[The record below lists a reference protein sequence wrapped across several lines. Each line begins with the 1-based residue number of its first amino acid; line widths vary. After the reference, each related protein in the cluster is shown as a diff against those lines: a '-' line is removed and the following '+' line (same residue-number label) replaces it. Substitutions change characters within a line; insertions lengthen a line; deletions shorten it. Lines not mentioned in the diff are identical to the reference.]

1 MANKYDNGKIYK
13 IVDFTNGNIYLGSTV
28 QTLTVRL
35 GQHKCDKRC
44 SSCDIIKNGDYDI
57 ILIENYPCQSK
68 EELEARERYYI
79 ENTTCVNVT
88 IPGRTQKERYKDQR
102 EYRLEKQKQYTE
114 NNKEKIKEYKKKHYQ
129 KNKDKNLLYQNNLR
143 IYQTGL
149 GGDLRSDNCNLLK
162 IDTDLFS

>member
-13 IVDFTNGNIYLGSTV
+13 IVDFTNGNIYIGSTV
-28 QTLTVRL
+28 QTLTERL
-35 GQHKCDKRC
+35 AQHKRDKRC

-79 ENTTCVNVT
+79 LNTECVNLQ
-88 IPGRTQKERYKDQR
+88 IPGRTKKEYYED
-102 EYRLEKQKQYTE
+102 
-114 NNKEKIKEYKKKHYQ
+114 NKEKIKKRIKEYRD
-129 KNKDKNLLYQNNLR
+129 KNKDRTKEYREKNKDTQSQHQKKTNAYKHSW
-143 IYQTGL
+143 
-149 GGDLRSDNCNLLK
+149 GGDLRYYNCNLLK